1 MLPFCNIS
9 MPLIS
14 CYAHED
20 TMQIELRSDNSSAG
34 HQNVL
39 PCMPAVEY
47 KTSCIAMMQ
56 QSQNLVSEI
65 CRVLSYL
72 DRWGHQAVA
81 LESFSWMETHSNSEQ
96 SFDTADPFLYTRLM
110 SMCRQTPAGYKSA
123 LQMFHNMQSK
133 GIEPDVVAY
142 NTAINAAGGCPVVM
156 RS

>member
-1 MLPFCNIS
+1 MQ
-9 MPLIS
+9 LIS
-14 CYAHED
+14 FHAHGD
-20 TMQIELRSDNSSAG
+20 TVQTEFCSDSSSAVN
-34 HQNVL
+34 QIVL
-39 PCMPAVEY
+39 PACLLWNTKQHANSYDEAVS
-47 KTSCIAMMQ
+47 TPISDM
-56 QSQNLVSEI
+56 

-133 GIEPDVVAY
+133 GIEPDLVAY